1 MAFESSGTLEQDIK
15 DIAIKQMGGEE
26 TYRSLDAAGRNKIDS
41 YASDLTGAIKA
52 FLERQE
58 FNITDMEAV
67 GMIQPDAIQ
76 IAGTSVNVAPG
87 APAVFLPTPAKPG
100 TIGYAS
106 NVNPI
111 PIKVQLSQTSNRVGL
126 PEVLQ
131 NVKKTIIR
139 LLNPKD

>member
-76 IAGTSVNVAPG
+76 IVGTSVNVAPG

-131 NVKKTIIR
+131 NVKKTIIK
-139 LLNPKD
+139 LLNPRD

>member
-26 TYRSLDAAGRNKIDS
+26 TYRSLDAVGRNKIDS

-76 IAGTSVNVAPG
+76 IVGTSVNVAPG
-87 APAVFLPTPAKPG
+87 GPAFFLPTPAKPG

-131 NVKKTIIR
+131 NVKKTIIK
-139 LLNPKD
+139 LLNPRD